1 MAAQQEDF
9 NNKLTSTFMDI
20 IEWRCCINCL
30 KKLVYCD
37 VAASPQS
44 VFKKPD
50 NRQKELRGRLV
61 EIHKAPG

>member
-1 MAAQQEDF
+1 MH
-9 NNKLTSTFMDI
+9 
-20 IEWRCCINCL
+20 
-30 KKLVYCD
+30 CD